1 MGSHSEYSKKKK
13 VQEGKGETQG
23 VQVAPLTPR
32 ALEPRAAPATSCS
45 EPGPSLMKP
54 KPRSSFKL
62 TTEPVASG
70 SATSGSSTALP
81 ARVR

>member
-1 MGSHSEYSKKKK
+1 VG
-13 VQEGKGETQG
+13 
-23 VQVAPLTPR
+23 PLTPR

-45 EPGPSLMKP
+45 EPGPSLRKP

-70 SATSGSSTALP
+70 GAASGSSAARGAALP